1 MKLENYN
8 ANSSGPA
15 ITLVRG
21 SHISVPGNP
30 GLASGGTI
38 SINIRF
44 KEEGISVNG
53 VETGTYVVY
62 GLYCTNPVAF
72 GEENKDIRLARIEFR
87 QGLFFT
93 RLVQFDSD
101 ELQDGNL
108 QEAVMKAIDA
118 NMDVLVEGARKKMKG
133 IGIFEDI
140 DDSKVKGI
148 VHEMKAV
155 FVHGEMVWPDELKV
169 IDEPVRKEDPSGL
182 FHPFRIPER
191 DLYHLQAFPGR
202 SCPRHDENPV
212 EVEKD
217 GSITVSIKI
226 IGMGCEL
233 MGYFDA
239 GEVKMTYKGGSFEPG
254 ELEKPENW
262 SCNFVANRDFMQKNE
277 KKVPGFEKRF
287 QQWLSDNSDRFMLR
301 AGVHL
306 RSLKD
311 GRKVNVAMALY
322 QPYIVAEM

>member
-8 ANSSGPA
+8 AMLSRPT
-15 ITLVRG
+15 ITLVKGVHGDVGR
-21 SHISVPGNP
+21 
-30 GLASGGTI
+30 SGATI
-38 SINIRF
+38 TLKLHF
-44 KEEGISVNG
+44 KEEGVAANTENGNYVN
-53 VETGTYVVY
+53 Y
-62 GLYCTNPVAF
+62 GLYCTNPGDF
-72 GEENKDIRLARIEFR
+72 GEQGREVRLARIEFR
-87 QGLFFT
+87 QYRFFT
-93 RLVQFDSD
+93 RLVQFESS

-108 QEAVMKAIDA
+108 QESVMRFIETNTELLAED
-118 NMDVLVEGARKKMKG
+118 ARKKMRG
-133 IGIFEDI
+133 VGLAEDI
-140 DDSKVKGI
+140 DDSKVKSI
-148 VHEMKAV
+148 VHEMKVV

-169 IDEPVRKEDPSGL
+169 IGEPVQKEDPSGL
-182 FHPFRIPER
+182 FHPFRVPER

-212 EVEKD
+212 EVEKG

-233 MGYFDA
+233 LGYFDA

-254 ELEKPENW
+254 ELERPENW
-262 SCNFVANRDFMQKNE
+262 SCNFVANREFMQKNE

-287 QQWLSDNSDRFMLR
+287 QQWLSDNSNRLMFR

-311 GRKVNVAMALY
+311 GRKVNVAVALY